1 MFFTDIIL
9 FYVLPLVLSVVLYS
23 LIAKMLLPSTRS
35 RYLGGV
41 CGNES
46 IMCEAAIKSNQSRV
60 QVVKM
65 LACVVTIFAA
75 LWIPYRGLVVY
86 NSFAT
91 MYSAPAYMDLWYLMF
106 AKTCIY
112 MNCAINPI
120 LYNAMSDKF
129 RKAFRRFL
137 FCGKLNEP
145 PHNHLYCYNLN
156 NKTTGLRS
164 FSKSSHGSSSSS
176 ERE

>member
-1 MFFTDIIL
+1 
-9 FYVLPLVLSVVLYS
+9 
-23 LIAKMLLPSTRS
+23 
-35 RYLGGV
+35 
-41 CGNES
+41 
-46 IMCEAAIKSNQSRV
+46 
-60 QVVKM
+60 M

-156 NKTTGLRS
+156 NKTTGLRVS
-164 FSKSSHGSSSSS
+164 PNHPMAHRRHRRENDNTFTPSWRINTKKSEDHSPSYPSNTTNVLLKNNA
-176 ERE
+176 REPCENQETQF